1 MTACFQQQADRFV
14 IQRSLG
20 GGSGL
25 LFICVVMLSVASL
38 SGCGGTRQP
47 PAEEVSI
54 KALTILYGRY
64 FQSHQGKP
72 PASEA
77 ELRAFVEKL
86 TAEELAL
93 LGAKDPAKLWT
104 SARDGQPYVVMYG
117 SLTNPQGPS
126 GPVVIYESKGVGG
139 KRYVGTSLGNVEE
152 VNEARFREL
161 VPNATATP

>member
-1 MTACFQQQADRFV
+1 LTACFQQRADQFV
-14 IQRSLG
+14 IERSLG
-20 GGSGL
+20 IGSGL
-25 LFICVVMLSVASL
+25 FFICVAFLCGASL

-72 PASEA
+72 PANEG

-93 LGAKDPAKLWT
+93 LGAKDPTKLWT

-139 KRYVGTSLGNVEE
+139 QRYVGTSLGNVEE

-161 VPNATATP
+161 VPTATP